1 MGRTHFELK
10 VSPKEYIAIEKG
22 EKKHY
27 LYEMYEVD
35 DSMIMI
41 NKYDIL
47 HFHEWT
53 ESDGY
58 SGRELIAEVT
68 YTEESR
74 NPYLGFECDCVSFK
88 LL

>member
-1 MGRTHFELK
+1 MSRTHFEIK
-10 VSPKEYIAIEKG
+10 VSPKEYIAIERG

-27 LYEMYEVD
+27 LYEID
-35 DSMIMI
+35 DFGF

-53 ESDGY
+53 ESDGF

-68 YTEESR
+68 YTEEGKSQ
-74 NPYLGFECDCVSFK
+74 YLDFTCDCVSFK